1 LGNKIIDLE
10 TVKSLVWGAA
20 ILGGGGGGSPEQG
33 IIIGSMA
40 CKFGEL
46 NLLQIEELN
55 PKDILVTISAVGAPA
70 SEGILRPANF
80 IRAVKMLKG
89 HMNNTPIAGFIANE
103 CGGLAIV
110 SSFIPSVIFGIPIID
125 TAVNGRAYPISVMGS
140 MALNSKPGY
149 RSCQGICGGNR
160 RDGTDVEAYLEGTVE
175 NVSYLVRQ
183 SAVISKGLVA
193 VARNPVDAEYVQK
206 HAAIG
211 AFSTAINIGNL
222 LLKIIDSDKKP
233 YKAIEAVANFMC
245 GKAIKIGVIDKVQLQ
260 TKNGFDVGI
269 VKIKDYELT
278 FLNEYMTLEKKGK
291 RLATFPDLITTF
303 DYNTGFPVNSAE
315 IKLGMKI
322 VVLVVPQKYLLLG
335 IGIKDKRNYKFLGYV
350 TGKDI

>member
-1 LGNKIIDLE
+1 MKTKIIDLK
-10 TVKSLVWGAA
+10 TIKALVWGAA

-33 IIIGSMA
+33 IIMGSMA

-70 SEGILRPANF
+70 SEGPLRPTNL
-80 IRAVKMLKG
+80 IRAVKILKD
-89 HMNNTPIAGFIANE
+89 HMDKPINGFIANE

-110 SSFIPSVIFGIPIID
+110 SSFIPAAIFGIPIID
-125 TAVNGRAYPISVMGS
+125 VAVNGRAYPISVMGS
-140 MALNSKPGY
+140 MGLNSKPGY

-160 RDGTDVEAYLEGTVE
+160 REGTDVEAYLEGTVE

-183 SAVISKGLVA
+183 SAVTSKGLVA
-193 VARNPVDAEYVQK
+193 VARNPVDAEHVQK

-222 LLKIIDSDKKP
+222 LLKIIDSDKKS

-245 GKAIKIGVIDKVQLQ
+245 GKVIKIGVIDKVQLQ

-291 RLATFPDLITTF
+291 RIATFPDLITIF

-315 IKLGMKI
+315 IKSGMKI
-322 VVLVVPQKYLLLG
+322 VVLVVPQEYLLLD
-335 IGIKDKRNYKFLGYV
+335 IGIKDKKNYKFLSHV